1 MKRIAALVLVMLL
14 SLTAAHATILPP
26 AGVDEDFAAWTGIE
40 CTPAVILCENLS
52 IYDAR
57 GDQGGKKVGSLKY
70 TGQDIP
76 VIESWDGYALIY
88 YSDGNETGWVHNEYL
103 LFDPAWYVCDEGM
116 PVYAYPDGMAPR
128 VGWLASGTKLPIL
141 AEYEGDAVNG
151 WVCVSLRGAAGWIRK
166 TPKDTVSQTWF
177 RPQMLEDISAAV
189 LTWQGEAISISDFDP
204 EDTAAL
210 SALLTNVNDLG
221 APVAGCPFGAT
232 LEVYLRDGRTVTL
245 EIATDS
251 CCVYRVDGRDYQYA
265 RHLKQ
270 DPDSSV
276 SNTVLLDIFG
286 LEAWEDLLL
295 PGNG

>member
-1 MKRIAALVLVMLL
+1 MKRIAALLLVLLL
-14 SLTAAHATILPP
+14 SVTAAHATILPP
-26 AGVDEDFAAWTGIE
+26 TGVDEDFAAWTGIE

-57 GDQGGKKVGSLKY
+57 GDQGGKKVGSQNY

-88 YSDGNETGWVHNEYL
+88 YSDSNETGWVHNEYL
-103 LFDPAWYVCDEGM
+103 VFDPAWYICDEGM

-141 AEYEGDAVNG
+141 AEYEGDSVNG
-151 WVCVSLRGAAGWIRK
+151 WVCVSLRGASGWIRK

-177 RPQMLEDISAAV
+177 RPQMLEEISAAV

-221 APVAGCPFGAT
+221 APMAGCPFDAT
-232 LEVYLRDGRTVTL
+232 LEVHLRNGSTVTL

-276 SNTVLLDIFG
+276 DNTVLLELFG

-295 PGNG
+295 PANG